1 MMFFKRFALLAAV
14 FSLASLH
21 GQEPEVV
28 PVSVRAVLHDPIH
41 PVADFFVLDKNGVAG
56 KLNLIQEGLPQPQ
69 LLIPVNGSLVI
80 YKTAAID
87 PKKPSEG
94 VAATVKLPPNFRRG
108 IVVILPGP
116 AGTEPPFRMVPI
128 DDSPAAFPSGESRV
142 LSLVP
147 VETAIEAGEHKL
159 PVNPGKITVVPPVK
173 KINEYNMA
181 QTNFY
186 YKEGENWVAFTERQL
201 QYLQQFRRIFL
212 IHVTPGSQ
220 QPFVRTIVDASP
232 LPAR

>member
-1 MMFFKRFALLAAV
+1 MMFSSRLALVASVAVAALQAQPV
-14 FSLASLH
+14 
-21 GQEPEVV
+21 EVP
-28 PVSVRAVLHDPIH
+28 PVSVRAVLHDPVH

-69 LLIPVNGSLVI
+69 LLFPVNGSLVF
-80 YKTAAID
+80 YKTASID
-87 PKKPSEG
+87 PKKPAEG
-94 VAATVKLPPNFRRG
+94 VAATVKLPANFRRG
-108 IVVILPGP
+108 IVIILPSPEGSD
-116 AGTEPPFRMVPI
+116 PPFRLVAI
-128 DDSPAAFPSGESRV
+128 DDSPAVFPSGESRV

-159 PVNPGKITVVPPVK
+159 PVSPGKITAIPPVK

-186 YKEGENWVAFTERQL
+186 YKEADNWVPFTERQL

-232 LPAR
+232 VAPK